1 MDTLNE
7 QKPVYETAMKRLEII
22 TERMEKEELSLS
34 EQMALFEEGM
44 KLAEQCQ
51 AELSQFEE
59 KLRQWTETG
68 DEAPLDGR

>member
-34 EQMALFEEGM
+34 EQMALFEEGT

-51 AELSQFEE
+51 AE
-59 KLRQWTETG
+59 
-68 DEAPLDGR
+68 